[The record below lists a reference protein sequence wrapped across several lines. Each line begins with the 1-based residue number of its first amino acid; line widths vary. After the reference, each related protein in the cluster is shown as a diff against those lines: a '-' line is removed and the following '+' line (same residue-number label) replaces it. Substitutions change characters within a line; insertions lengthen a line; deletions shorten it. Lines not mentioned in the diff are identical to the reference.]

1 MSANNAERGKSK
13 PQVLQSQQKSKPDLL
28 NLPISTQGFP
38 WAISSLSPLRYPH
51 SKSQVQG
58 IRPELHLAWDLVWQT
73 LLTMLHPRSS
83 LYIII
88 HIYIYIHIYIHI
100 WLYMIMEPST
110 PQTSP
115 KLYKFDHPMQS
126 SFRSSLLRWSA
137 QSSQSLWDQRISFTQ
152 LLRSVSWRS
161 SPNICPSTP
170 QLRPGTW
177 GLHPALG
184 TLERI

>member
-88 HIYIYIHIYIHI
+88 HIYIYIYTFIYIYIYIYDYI
-100 WLYMIMEPST
+100 WSWNHLHLKHHPNCTNST
-110 PQTSP
+110 IPCNRRFAHLCSGDR
-115 KLYKFDHPMQS
+115 LNHLNLFGIS
-126 SFRSSLLRWSA
+126 ASASLSF
-137 QSSQSLWDQRISFTQ
+137 
-152 LLRSVSWRS
+152 
-161 SPNICPSTP
+161 
-170 QLRPGTW
+170 
-177 GLHPALG
+177 
-184 TLERI
+184 